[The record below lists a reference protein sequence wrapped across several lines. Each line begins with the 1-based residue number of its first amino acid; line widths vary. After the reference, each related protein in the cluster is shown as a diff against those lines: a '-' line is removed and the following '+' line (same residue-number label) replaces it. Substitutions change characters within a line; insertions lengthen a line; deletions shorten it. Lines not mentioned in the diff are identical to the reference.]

1 MAENGGVIGIHFCS
15 RLVLGV
21 NGIQSEI
28 EDVVKQIEAVTQI
41 GGIEVVGL
49 GPDYMLNFEGR
60 DEDYLR
66 NTNQLDI
73 SWTKGLEDTSEIY
86 NIVEALKKA
95 GFSESD
101 IDKITSGNMK
111 RLIGDVLPG

>member
-1 MAENGGVIGIHFCS
+1 MSTS
-15 RLVLGV
+15 RSSLYKVKYTFFVELSTGSVSITLV
-21 NGIQSEI
+21 N
-28 EDVVKQIEAVTQI
+28 VVVDI

-86 NIVEALKKA
+86 NIVDALKKA

-111 RLIGDVLPG
+111 RLIGDVLPI